1 MDIERSLSIPNDK
14 VEIVD
19 LEEIIP
25 ADNDCAWWSSPV
37 AGEVAS
43 ADGTHDD
50 PLRRVLTTRS
60 TPRSAEVLGVNP
72 NADLDSALVVPQA
85 LEKKVDGIYL
95 FCGGRGEHES
105 EMADI
110 WRR

>member
-1 MDIERSLSIPNDK
+1 M
-14 VEIVD
+14 
-19 LEEIIP
+19 
-25 ADNDCAWWSSPV
+25 

-85 LEKKVDGIYL
+85 LEKKVDL